1 MTFCFRA
8 YDYYRLLIPIIC
20 PRAVAA
26 CARLAT
32 ARKTKIRLKIY
43 LSVLEGLRHPGFTPR
58 YLRTFCVSYAGGT
71 QRLGMEM
78 RLAPSG
84 LEVGGIIV
92 IYRPRKVGL
101 ILSEIGC
108 NEVIL
113 DPQFAEWT
121 ISAQPDWRNGRPC
134 YGQKLIRGALH

>member
-1 MTFCFRA
+1 
-8 YDYYRLLIPIIC
+8 
-20 PRAVAA
+20 
-26 CARLAT
+26 
-32 ARKTKIRLKIY
+32 
-43 LSVLEGLRHPGFTPR
+43 
-58 YLRTFCVSYAGGT
+58 
-71 QRLGMEM
+71 MEM

-101 ILSEIGC
+101 ILSEIGR

-121 ISAQPDWRNGRPC
+121 ISARPDRRNGRPC
-134 YGQKLIRGALH
+134 YGQELVRGALHSSVREIILIWFRSSSPLYTRHDTA